1 MILYSWS
8 SSSSFWVRA
17 DCRVRSL
24 RYPKTS
30 PTVGREGMCDSQ
42 ESSAMSLAQLS
53 GNIIHSIVLFMAK
66 VNCVETGTGMS

>member
-1 MILYSWS
+1 MMLYSWS
-8 SSSSFWVRA
+8 SSSSSWVRV

-30 PTVGREGMCDSQ
+30 PTVGREGMCDSLK
-42 ESSAMSLAQLS
+42 SSAMSLAQLS
-53 GNIIHSIVLFMAK
+53 GNNIHYIILCMAK